1 MTDTHVLPSTVVGA
15 KISGADLQESIDRLN
30 AWASSLDA
38 TLDTL
43 TDVAQAQ
50 AVARVQQDLRSRALS
65 LVGAQIDL
73 ITGEA
78 TITADHINA
87 ATQYAQG
94 VIDQITSWRKR
105 VQKLGKVLDFF
116 TVVVSGNGAKILEA
130 AFALK
135 GQLDT
140 A

>member
-1 MTDTHVLPSTVVGA
+1 MTDTSVLAPAVAGA
-15 KISGADLQESIDRLN
+15 KISGADLQASIDRLE

-38 TLDTL
+38 TLDVL

-50 AVARVQQDLRSRALS
+50 AVARIQQDLHSRALS
-65 LVGAQIDL
+65 LVNQQIDL

-94 VIDQITSWRKR
+94 VIEQIATWRKR
-105 VQKLGKVLDFF
+105 IQKLGKVLDFF
-116 TVVVSGNGAKILEA
+116 AVVVTGNGAKIVDA
-130 AFALK
+130 AIVLK